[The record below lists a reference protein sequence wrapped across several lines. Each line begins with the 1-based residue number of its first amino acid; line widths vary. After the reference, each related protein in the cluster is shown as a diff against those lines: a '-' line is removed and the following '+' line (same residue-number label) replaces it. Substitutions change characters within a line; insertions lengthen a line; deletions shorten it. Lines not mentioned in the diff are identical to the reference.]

1 VIQLKNIDIDKKNES
16 FKKQS
21 EEAQK
26 SKASTIDPSDKKL
39 HQPNRP
45 ST

>member
-1 VIQLKNIDIDKKNES
+1 MKNQSIEQQNES

-26 SKASTIDPSDKKL
+26 SKSSTLPPSDKKL

-45 ST
+45 SV

>member
-1 VIQLKNIDIDKKNES
+1 MTNNEIDKKNES

-21 EEAQK
+21 EDAERSK
-26 SKASTIDPSDKKL
+26 SSSNTNDKTDKRL